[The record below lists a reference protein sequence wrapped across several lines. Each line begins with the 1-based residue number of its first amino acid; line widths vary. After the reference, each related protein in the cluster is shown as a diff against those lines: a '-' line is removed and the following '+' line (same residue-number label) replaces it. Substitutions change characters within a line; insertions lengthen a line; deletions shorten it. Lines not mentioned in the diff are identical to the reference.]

1 MARGSVPV
9 GFRRA
14 IGVATATLAL
24 VSTSVAQGSTC
35 STTRGSLTSTGQE
48 CNAPIRSALIA
59 RGGGYLAFTT
69 GATNVVP
76 NGPAHTVALYVR
88 NLASGETRLVT
99 ALPAGFF
106 DFLPDLAFSSD
117 GRFLAYDAIVNGHNQ
132 VFVYDWTSA
141 SSTLIFGSASY
152 DALAASISA
161 DGRFVAYARA
171 PSPGG
176 DGQVYL
182 YDRTLGT
189 HVLASADSSGVPGN
203 GESGMEHE
211 SKAEVPISTG
221 TAVSDDGRYVAFSS
235 LASNLGGAPLSLS
248 FSNVFVHDIAA
259 ATTFPVN
266 VDVNGQ
272 PVAGNFAYPRMSGDG
287 HSVSFASYQ
296 TSSELLPGVPI
307 NSRHMFV
314 RNLTTGTTE
323 LLTVLPNG
331 APAPSSPMLVPA
343 VLSTNGRFA
352 VFGSSVAGLVAG
364 DGPGLDVFVR
374 DRLAHTTE
382 IVNRSTSGQQVS
394 GIVAG
399 HSITGDGSTATF
411 ISTSAIVVPND
422 TNGFADAFVRSCTI
436 VPTAFCFGDGSGAA
450 CPCGNSGS
458 PGHGCENSAATG
470 GALLS
475 ATGQSSLSADTLT
488 LVSSAEL
495 PTALSIPSQGTA
507 AINPVFFGDGLRC
520 TGGSLKRL
528 YEKNAVGGVV
538 SVPQA
543 GDLSISARSAQ
554 LGDVIASGSTRYYYT
569 YYRDPSTT
577 FCATPP
583 GNTWNV
589 TNNLA
594 VVWTD

>member
-1 MARGSVPV
+1 MTRGSVPV
-9 GFRRA
+9 GVRRA
-14 IGVATATLAL
+14 ITVATAMLAL
-24 VSTSVAQGSTC
+24 VSISAAQGSTC
-35 STTRGSLTSTGQE
+35 STIRGSLTSTGQE
-48 CNAPIRSALIA
+48 CDAPILTALIS

-76 NGPAHTVALYVR
+76 NGPAHMVALYVR

-99 ALPAGFF
+99 ALPPGFF
-106 DFLPDLAFSSD
+106 GFLPDLAFSSD
-117 GRFLAYDAIVNGHNQ
+117 GNVLAYDVLINNHNQ

-171 PSPGG
+171 LITVGI
-176 DGQVYL
+176 GQVYL
-182 YDRTLGT
+182 YDRTLASE
-189 HVLASADSSGVPGN
+189 VLVSVNNSGVPGDDD
-203 GESGMEHE
+203 SGMEHE
-211 SKAEVPISTG
+211 SKALIALSTG

-235 LASNLGGAPLSLS
+235 IASNLGGAHPSL
-248 FSNVFVHDIAA
+248 SNVFVRDVAA

-272 PVAGNFAYPRMSGDG
+272 PVGGNFAYPHMSGDG

-296 TSSELLPGVPI
+296 TSSELLPGVPA
-307 NSRHMFV
+307 NSRQAFV

-331 APAPSSPMLVPA
+331 TPAPSSSQLVAP

-352 VFGSSVAGLVAG
+352 VFGSSAAGLVAG
-364 DGPGLDVFVR
+364 DGTGLDVFVR

-382 IVNRSTSGQQVS
+382 IVNRSTGGQQVA
-394 GIVAG
+394 GIVPG

-411 ISTSAIVVPND
+411 LSSSALVVPND
-422 TNGFADAFVRSCTI
+422 TNGVADVFVRSCTI

-458 PGHGCENSAATG
+458 LGHGCQNSASTG

-488 LVSSAEL
+488 LTASGEL
-495 PTALSIPSQGTA
+495 PTALSIPSQGTTT
-507 AINPVFFGDGLRC
+507 ISPVFFGDGLRC
-520 TGGSLKRL
+520 TGGALKRL